1 MAGAEAGGSVGETL
15 PADREGVELVVEVT
29 DTTGRA
35 AAVTV
40 RGGAASAGAKAWLE
54 VE

>member
-1 MAGAEAGGSVGETL
+1 VAGAEAGGGVGETL
-15 PADREGVELVVEVT
+15 PADREGVVFVVEVT
-29 DTTGRA
+29 DTTGKA

-40 RGGAASAGAKAWLE
+40 RGGAASDGAKAWLE